1 LFEVRKPKKAAVIAP
16 FDGII
21 TITESGKQVEI
32 EIVGEPEPKPY
43 IIKEGYKTLVKVNQE
58 VKK

>member
-1 LFEVRKPKKAAVIAP
+1 MRKPKKAAVIAP